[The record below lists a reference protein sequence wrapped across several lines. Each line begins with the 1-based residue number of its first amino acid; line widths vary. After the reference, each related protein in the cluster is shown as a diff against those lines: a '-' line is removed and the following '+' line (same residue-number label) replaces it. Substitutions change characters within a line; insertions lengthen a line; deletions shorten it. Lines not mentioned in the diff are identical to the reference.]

1 MLLSMLGCQPQ
12 NRNPGN
18 VLRFDIET
26 EPPSLDWSITTDDA
40 SIKVLNNLMEGLTR
54 YDKDLKAV
62 PAIAES
68 WEVSPDGLKYLFH
81 IRKNARWSDGKPV
94 TAHDFV
100 YSWQRLLNPDTAA
113 EYAYFLYLVKNAR
126 EINSGRIKDLNALGA
141 RALDERT
148 LEVELTHPAV
158 YFPVVVTFV
167 VTFPMRKDL
176 VERYPDSWTEPEHI
190 IVNGPFIPV
199 SWHHEYKLVCEPNRY
214 YWGGKPHLEQLVFYM
229 VNESSTK
236 LSLYDTG
243 DFDIIRDPPPASIPT
258 YRMLPDFK
266 NRPYIGS
273 YYIGL
278 NVQKP
283 PLNDARVRRA
293 LAMSIDRSKLPDI
306 LKGGQ
311 IPATSFIPPGMFG
324 HNPDIGFKFD
334 VKRARELLAE
344 AGYPGGKGFPGITL
358 AFNTLDQHQ
367 LICEYVQ
374 AQWHENLGIPV
385 YLRNMEWKVYLKDLE
400 MDPPQAFRFGWIAD
414 YPDPNNFAEIFLS
427 ASGNNNTR
435 WKSKEYDDL
444 VARGAVETDQAKRQA
459 IYDQSQKLLLEDEC
473 AIVPLYFYAQNL
485 LIKPY
490 VKNLDINA
498 LQIFYFNTV
507 SIDRSGK

>member
-1 MLLSMLGCQPQ
+1 
-12 NRNPGN
+12 
-18 VLRFDIET
+18 
-26 EPPSLDWSITTDDA
+26 
-40 SIKVLNNLMEGLTR
+40 
-54 YDKDLKAV
+54 
-62 PAIAES
+62 
-68 WEVSPDGLKYLFH
+68 
-81 IRKNARWSDGKPV
+81 
-94 TAHDFV
+94 
-100 YSWQRLLNPDTAA
+100 
-113 EYAYFLYLVKNAR
+113 
-126 EINSGRIKDLNALGA
+126 
-141 RALDERT
+141 
-148 LEVELTHPAV
+148 
-158 YFPVVVTFV
+158 
-167 VTFPMRKDL
+167 
-176 VERYPDSWTEPEHI
+176 
-190 IVNGPFIPV
+190 
-199 SWHHEYKLVCEPNRY
+199 
-214 YWGGKPHLEQLVFYM
+214 M